1 MTPPSVAVPPI
12 LSLALLLSLVYL
24 FLAVVFVIRRATDKS
39 GKELARRIEEV
50 ARGRGLAPDISAD
63 LVKRHE
69 MSGLRWLDVF
79 LSRQAWSRRMDK
91 MLDQADI
98 KAPLGIFVLLSLVFM
113 ATGYLAASLY
123 VSNFLVRLAV
133 GAGLGA
139 LPFKWIAMRKA
150 ARMKEFERQL
160 PEALELVARA
170 LKAGHT
176 FSSGMGMVES
186 EFADPIRMEFHTT
199 LEEINFGVGV
209 TVALDNLMDR
219 VDCPDLNFF
228 VVSVKIQN
236 ETGGNLA
243 EIVENISWLIR
254 ERFKLKGRIRVL
266 SAEGRMAAWVL
277 CLLPFFVCGAVQ
289 MLNPGYL
296 GLLFSEPIGHMLL
309 YLVGGLMF
317 MGILVIRKMV
327 RIEV

>member
-1 MTPPSVAVPPI
+1 MTTGVPNI

-24 FLAVVFVIRRATDKS
+24 FLALVFVVRRLSDKS
-39 GKELARRIEEV
+39 GRELARRIAQV
-50 ARGRGLAPDISAD
+50 ASGEGLAPDMAAD

-98 KAPLGIFVLLSLVFM
+98 QAPLGIFVLLSLVFA
-113 ATGYLAASLY
+113 ATGYAAASLY
-123 VSNFLVRLAV
+123 VGNLLVRLAIAV
-133 GAGLGA
+133 VLGS
-139 LPFKWIAMRKA
+139 LPFKWIAMRKER
-150 ARMKEFERQL
+150 RMKEFERQL
-160 PEALELVARA
+160 PEALELVGRA

-176 FSSGMGMVES
+176 FNSGMDMVVS
-186 EFADPIRMEFHTT
+186 EFSEPIKGEFHKT
-199 LEEINFGVGV
+199 LEEINFGMGT
-209 TVALDNLMDR
+209 TVALDGLMDR

-243 EIVENISWLIR
+243 EIVSNIAWLIR
-254 ERFKLKGRIRVL
+254 ERLKLKGRIRVL

-296 GLLFSEPIGHMLL
+296 NLLFVEPLGRMLL
-309 YLVGGLMF
+309 YLVGALMTL
-317 MGILVIRKMV
+317 GILVIRKMV

>member
-1 MTPPSVAVPPI
+1 
-12 LSLALLLSLVYL
+12 
-24 FLAVVFVIRRATDKS
+24 
-39 GKELARRIEEV
+39 
-50 ARGRGLAPDISAD
+50 
-63 LVKRHE
+63 
-69 MSGLRWLDVF
+69 
-79 LSRQAWSRRMDK
+79 
-91 MLDQADI
+91 
-98 KAPLGIFVLLSLVFM
+98 
-113 ATGYLAASLY
+113 
-123 VSNFLVRLAV
+123 
-133 GAGLGA
+133 
-139 LPFKWIAMRKA
+139 
-150 ARMKEFERQL
+150 
-160 PEALELVARA
+160 
-170 LKAGHT
+170 
-176 FSSGMGMVES
+176 
-186 EFADPIRMEFHTT
+186 
-199 LEEINFGVGV
+199 
-209 TVALDNLMDR
+209 MDR

-296 GLLFSEPIGHMLL
+296 ALLFNEPIGHMLL
-309 YLVGGLMF
+309 YLVGGLML

>member
-1 MTPPSVAVPPI
+1 MSEGMPSI

-24 FLAVVFVIRRATDKS
+24 FVAAVFVFRRLTDNS
-39 GKELARRIEEV
+39 GKELARRIEQV
-50 ARGRGLAPDISAD
+50 ARGGGIDPDFAGD
-63 LVKRHE
+63 LVKKHE

-98 KAPLGIFVLLSLVFM
+98 EAPLGIFVLLSLVFG
-113 ATGYLAASLY
+113 ATGYLASSLY

-133 GAGLGA
+133 GAALGL

-150 ARMKEFERQL
+150 KRMAEFERQL
-160 PEALELVARA
+160 PEALELVGRA

-176 FSSGMGMVES
+176 FSSGMGMVVS
-186 EFADPIRMEFHTT
+186 EFADPIRIEFQKTMD
-199 LEEINFGVGV
+199 EINFGMGV

-243 EIVENISWLIR
+243 EIVGNIAWLIR
-254 ERFKLKGRIRVL
+254 ERLKLKGRIRVL

-289 MLNPGYL
+289 MLNPGYMAQLFTEPL
-296 GLLFSEPIGHMLL
+296 GRFLL
-309 YLVGGLMF
+309 YLVGGLMTG
-317 MGILVIRKMV
+317 GILVIRNMV

>member
-1 MTPPSVAVPPI
+1 MPPQPAAPPSI
-12 LSLALLLSLVYL
+12 LSLALLLALVYL
-24 FLAVVFVIRRATDKS
+24 FVAVVFVIRRAMDTS
-39 GKELARRIEEV
+39 GKELARRIDEV
-50 ARGRGLAPDISAD
+50 ARGRGLATDLSAE

-69 MSGLRWLDVF
+69 LSGLRWLDLF

-98 KAPLGIFVLLSLVFM
+98 QAPLGVFVLLSLVFA
-113 ATGYLAASLY
+113 ATGYLAASIY
-123 VSNFLVRLAV
+123 VGSLLVRLAV
-133 GAGLGA
+133 ACLLAA
-139 LPFKWIAMRKA
+139 LPFQWIARRKA

-160 PEALELVARA
+160 PEALELVGRA
-170 LKAGHT
+170 LRAGHT
-176 FSSGMGMVES
+176 FSSGMGMVVS
-186 EFADPIRMEFHTT
+186 EFADPIRIEFQKTM
-199 LEEINFGVGV
+199 EEINFGMGV

-243 EIVENISWLIR
+243 EIVGNIAWLIR
-254 ERFKLKGRIRVL
+254 ERLKLKGRIRVL

-289 MLNPGYL
+289 FLNPGYL
-296 GLLFSEPIGHMLL
+296 GLLFTDPLGRVFL
-309 YLVGGLMF
+309 YAVGGLMT

>member
-1 MTPPSVAVPPI
+1 MTPQPSAMPPI
-12 LSLALLLSLVYL
+12 LSLALLLSLLYL
-24 FLAVVFVIRRATDKS
+24 FVAVVFFVRRLTDTS
-39 GKELARRIEEV
+39 AKELARRIDEV
-50 ARGRGLAPDISAD
+50 ARGRGLAADATAD

-91 MLDQADI
+91 MLDQADV
-98 KAPLGIFVLLSLVFM
+98 KAPLGIFVLLSLLFA

-123 VSNFLVRLAV
+123 VSSILVRLAV
-133 GAGLGA
+133 GGA
-139 LPFKWIAMRKA
+139 LAVLPFKWIARRKA

-160 PEALELVARA
+160 PEALELVGRA

-176 FSSGMGMVES
+176 FSSGMGMVAG
-186 EFADPIRMEFHTT
+186 EFSDPIRVEFQQT
-199 LEEINFGVGV
+199 LEEINFGMGV

-219 VDCPDLNFF
+219 VDCSDLNFF

-243 EIVENISWLIR
+243 EIVGNIAWLIR
-254 ERFKLKGRIRVL
+254 ERLKLKGRIRVL

-296 GLLFSEPIGHMLL
+296 GQLFTEPLGRMLV
-309 YLVGGLMF
+309 YLVFALMTL
-317 MGILVIRKMV
+317 GVLVIRKMV

>member
-1 MTPPSVAVPPI
+1 MSEGMPSI

-24 FLAVVFVIRRATDKS
+24 FVAAVFVFRRLTDKS
-39 GKELARRIEEV
+39 GKELARRIEQV
-50 ARGRGLAPDISAD
+50 ARGAAIDPDFAGD
-63 LVKRHE
+63 LVKKHE

-98 KAPLGIFVLLSLVFM
+98 EAPLGIFVLLSLVF
-113 ATGYLAASLY
+113 AVTGYLASSLY

-133 GAGLGA
+133 GAALGL

-150 ARMKEFERQL
+150 KRMAEFERQL
-160 PEALELVARA
+160 PEALELVGRA

-176 FSSGMGMVES
+176 FSSGMGMVVS
-186 EFADPIRMEFHTT
+186 EFADPIRIEFQKTMD
-199 LEEINFGVGV
+199 EINFGMGV

-243 EIVENISWLIR
+243 EIVGNIAWLIR
-254 ERFKLKGRIRVL
+254 ERLKLKGRIRVL

-277 CLLPFFVCGAVQ
+277 CLLPFFVCGTVQ
-289 MLNPGYL
+289 MLNPGYMGQLFTEPL
-296 GLLFSEPIGHMLL
+296 GRILL
-309 YLVGGLMF
+309 YLVAGLMTG
-317 MGILVIRKMV
+317 GILVIRNMV